1 MARKYIE
8 KNYER
13 PFFDKLLRN
22 FLSITLPNVRYFKV
36 ASFFV
41 KIGKPFS
48 FLFPKKIKNMIGLM
62 PTSFPKK
69 LLKNQE
75 IYRAKGKKIA
85 RVALLTGCV
94 QKEISPQINESTIR
108 LLNRHGVEVVVMKK
122 ILVTRKLLKDCEDK
136 AIKTFEAK
144 LNTNDE
150 LYSQSKLIEL
160 SQGCD
165 AVLTSLTDKMDEETI
180 NKLPETV
187 KVISNFAVGFG
198 NIDLEA
204 AKKRGIAVTNTP
216 EVLSDATAEI
226 GILLILGACR
236 RAAEG
241 IEAAKESNWKWS
253 ADYLIGKQLT
263 GSRLGILGMG
273 RIGQKIAKIAKSLGM
288 IIHYHNRSKLSD
300 DKEQGAI
307 YHDSLKSL
315 FSVSDVLS
323 ICCPATKETV
333 NLINKETVEYFPKGA
348 VITNVAR
355 GDIVDDDAL
364 IDALNR
370 RKIYAAGLDVYK
382 GEPNLNPGYLK
393 IKTAFILPH
402 LGSATKDTRTAMAN
416 LAIDN
421 IDEFFNTGNCKN
433 KVN

>member
-1 MARKYIE
+1 
-8 KNYER
+8 
-13 PFFDKLLRN
+13 
-22 FLSITLPNVRYFKV
+22 
-36 ASFFV
+36 
-41 KIGKPFS
+41 
-48 FLFPKKIKNMIGLM
+48 
-62 PTSFPKK
+62 
-69 LLKNQE
+69 
-75 IYRAKGKKIA
+75 
-85 RVALLTGCV
+85 
-94 QKEISPQINESTIR
+94 
-108 LLNRHGVEVVVMKK
+108 MKK
-122 ILVTRKLLKDCEDK
+122 ILVTRKLIRESEKKALKMFN
-136 AIKTFEAK
+136 TK

-150 LYSQSKLIEL
+150 LYSQSRVIEM
-160 SQGCD
+160 SEGCD
-165 AVLTSLTDKMDEETI
+165 AILTSLTEKMDEETI
-180 NKLPETV
+180 NKLPDSI

-204 AKKRGIAVTNTP
+204 AKKRGITVTNTP

-236 RAAEG
+236 RASEG
-241 IEAAKESNWKWS
+241 IDSAKEGGWKWS

-288 IIHYHNRSKLSD
+288 VIHYHNRSKLSD
-300 DKEQGAI
+300 EKEQGAI

-323 ICCPATKETV
+323 ICCPATKETE

-355 GDIVDDDAL
+355 GDIVDDEAL

-382 GEPNLNPGYLK
+382 NEPNLHPGYLK
-393 IKTAFILPH
+393 IKSVFILPH
-402 LGSATKDTRTAMAN
+402 LGSATKDTRIAMAN

-421 IDEFFNTGNCKN
+421 IEEFFKTGNCKN

>member
-1 MARKYIE
+1 
-8 KNYER
+8 
-13 PFFDKLLRN
+13 
-22 FLSITLPNVRYFKV
+22 
-36 ASFFV
+36 
-41 KIGKPFS
+41 
-48 FLFPKKIKNMIGLM
+48 
-62 PTSFPKK
+62 
-69 LLKNQE
+69 
-75 IYRAKGKKIA
+75 
-85 RVALLTGCV
+85 
-94 QKEISPQINESTIR
+94 
-108 LLNRHGVEVVVMKK
+108 MKK
-122 ILVTRKLLKDCEDK
+122 ILITRKLLKASEEK
-136 AIKTFEAK
+136 AAELFETK
-144 LNTNDE
+144 FNNNDE

-165 AVLTSLTDKMDEETI
+165 AVLTSLTDKMDAETI
-180 NKLPETV
+180 NKLPDTV

-216 EVLSDATAEI
+216 EVLTDATAEI

-236 RAAEG
+236 RVSEG
-241 IEAAKESNWKWS
+241 IEAARESSWKWS

-288 IIHYHNRSKLSD
+288 IIHYHYRSKLSE

-333 NLINKETVEYFPKGA
+333 NLINKETVEYFPTGA

-355 GDIVDDDAL
+355 GDIVDDEAL
-364 IDALNR
+364 IDALHR

-393 IKTAFILPH
+393 IKSVFILPH
-402 LGSATKDTRTAMAN
+402 LGSATKHTRTAMAN